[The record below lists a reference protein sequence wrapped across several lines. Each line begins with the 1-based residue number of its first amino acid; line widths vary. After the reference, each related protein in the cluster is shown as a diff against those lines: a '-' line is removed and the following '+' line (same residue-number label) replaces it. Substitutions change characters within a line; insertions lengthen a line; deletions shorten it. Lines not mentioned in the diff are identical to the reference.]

1 VENQFDQNKL
11 TIYDVMTEQLP
22 EKHRSIST
30 HLSKQAGS
38 PHKLNFLNLT
48 INYFVNYSR
57 FSKAKHTSV
66 HIRV

>member
-11 TIYDVMTEQLP
+11 TIYDAMTEQLP

-38 PHKLNFLNLT
+38 PHKPELSKLNHKLLRELLSF
-48 INYFVNYSR
+48 FKS
-57 FSKAKHTSV
+57 
-66 HIRV
+66 